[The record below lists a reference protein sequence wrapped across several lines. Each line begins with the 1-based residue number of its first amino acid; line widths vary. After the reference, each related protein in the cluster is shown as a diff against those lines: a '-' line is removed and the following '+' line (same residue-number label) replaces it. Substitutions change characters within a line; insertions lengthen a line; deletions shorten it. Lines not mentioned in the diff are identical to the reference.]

1 MYTEYLQLKT
11 ANKEIFLWCIM
22 ERKVTVNWCA

>member
-11 ANKEIFLWCIM
+11 ANKEIFLWYIM
-22 ERKVTVNWCA
+22 GRKVIVNWCS